1 MTTTQHSS
9 DSELNGHIFAIGIG
23 PGSLS
28 GMTQRAH
35 SALRS
40 VDAIVGYSTYVEL
53 LPDEILESTETVH
66 QTAMGGEVS
75 RTEKAIDYAE
85 TGKEVALI
93 GSGDPN
99 VYALAGL
106 ALEILESR
114 SATDIEFTV
123 VPGVPA
129 AQSCA
134 ARLGA
139 PLVTDTVSISLSDY
153 LVPADQILSK
163 LRAVAAE
170 EFAIAIYNPWSSRRT
185 EMFQQACDILLEHRS
200 PSTLVGIVQ
209 NAGRNEERTRI
220 IELSDLL
227 SAGDTDLID
236 MRTTVLIGTTETYE
250 WNGHMITPRGYEQKY
265 DY

>member
-1 MTTTQHSS
+1 MTTPHPSS
-9 DSELNGHIFAIGIG
+9 DSDSNGHIIAIGIG
-23 PGSLS
+23 PGNVS

-35 SALRS
+35 RYLRS
-40 VDAIVGYSTYVEL
+40 VDVIVGYNTYVGL
-53 LPDEILESTETVH
+53 LPDEILEATEVVH
-66 QTAMGGEVS
+66 QTGMGDEVS
-75 RTEKAIDYAE
+75 RTEKAVDYAE
-85 TGKEVALI
+85 PGKEVALI

-153 LVPADQILSK
+153 LVSTDQILSK
-163 LRAVAAE
+163 LHAVAGE
-170 EFAIAIYNPWSSRRT
+170 EFAVVLYNPWSTRRT
-185 EMFQQACDILLEHRS
+185 EIFQQACNILLEHRS

-209 NAGRNEERTRI
+209 NAGRNEERTQI
-220 IELSDLL
+220 IELDDLS

-236 MRTTVLIGTTETYE
+236 MRTTVFIGIDETYE